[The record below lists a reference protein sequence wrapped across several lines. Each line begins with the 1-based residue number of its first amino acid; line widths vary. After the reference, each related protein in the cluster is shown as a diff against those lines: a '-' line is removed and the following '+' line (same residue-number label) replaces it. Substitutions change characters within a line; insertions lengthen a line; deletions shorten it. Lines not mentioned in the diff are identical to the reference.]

1 MKKGRLLTVFLVV
14 LVDLI
19 GFGIVLPLLP
29 FYAGE
34 FGANPVALGL

>member
-1 MKKGRLLTVFLVV
+1 MKTNKLALTTVFLVV

-29 FYAGE
+29 FYASK
-34 FGANPVALGL
+34 FGASAV